1 MIYVFTGRQNEGK
14 TLGAVEK
21 IFKDFLDGR
30 TIYSNIPLNFPHI
43 LINRDFIEN
52 AVKEGTRFKDC
63 SFLLDEFWIW
73 ADSRG
78 SARSVTGRMLSY
90 FYLQSSKDNI
100 NIYLTAQ
107 TGRQNDI
114 RIRENLNVWGECE
127 RKVLIDKKMLSIP
140 EKQKHMRKNL
150 PMFLQDRLFIKVTL
164 LRPSN
169 KMVSYTTME
178 IFKINYL
185 YAKMIFPLYDTTHK
199 LKVPK

>member
-169 KMVSYTTME
+169 KIVSYTTME